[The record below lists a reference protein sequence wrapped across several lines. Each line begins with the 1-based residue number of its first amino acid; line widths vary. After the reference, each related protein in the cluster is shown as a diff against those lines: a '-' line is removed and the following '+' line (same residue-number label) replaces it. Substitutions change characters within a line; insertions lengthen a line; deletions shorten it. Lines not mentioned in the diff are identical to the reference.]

1 MDRNTAITIESYN
14 ATVDSYRDR
23 TSSLDVLG
31 IFEKHFTIP
40 PHAKVLDAGC
50 AFGRDVRL
58 LHGRG
63 FSVVGVDLAEK
74 MIEEAKKRVPG
85 AEFFVA
91 DVRDLP
97 FEADTF
103 DVILCNAVI
112 MHVEKK
118 SAGKALQEFHRVLKP
133 GGTLLLCNKKGTGEG
148 LTPDPELKVERYTS
162 FFTLPEMSSLL
173 KASGFAVRVAWVQED
188 LRRNG
193 VQWVHHIAEKQA

>member
-14 ATVDSYRDR
+14 TTVDSYCDK
-23 TSSLDVLG
+23 TASLDVLG

-63 FSVVGVDLAEK
+63 FAVVGVDFAEK

-85 AEFFVA
+85 ADFFVA

-103 DVILCNAVI
+103 DVILCNAVL
-112 MHVEKK
+112 MHLEKRTV
-118 SAGKALQEFHRVLKP
+118 GKALQEFHRVLKP
-133 GGTLLLCNKKGTGEG
+133 GGTLLLCNKEGTGEG
-148 LTPDPELKVERYTS
+148 IEFNPSLKLTRYTS
-162 FFTLPEMSSLL
+162 YFTLSEMSGYL
-173 KASGFAVRVAWVQED
+173 KTSGFAIRRSWIQED

-193 VQWVHHIAEKQA
+193 VQWTHFIAEKK